1 MKQGEGAGEVRCALA
16 MVVMATRRGL
26 GRGITM
32 KAILADQ
39 GVGQRCGS
47 MCFSA
52 NFVRS

>member
-1 MKQGEGAGEVRCALA
+1 MFGAGAGGGGRCALA

-39 GVGQRCGS
+39 GPGKRCGS
-47 MCFSA
+47 
-52 NFVRS
+52 V